1 MFVSFGG
8 FHTVMKTLNANGE
21 YFEEMLKY
29 FFGVFRDTLDK
40 VKWILTPSDP
50 RQREEEYPWYL
61 LAMYSRAH
69 QNLEEHLERSVSAA
83 EVHQFM
89 LQRAEAYPICP
100 LVLLE
105 IRMGE
110 V

>member
-1 MFVSFGG
+1 MVALGTDGQPAAQARQLLEEDVTYPTSMFVSFGG

-50 RQREEEYPWYL
+50 RQ
-61 LAMYSRAH
+61 
-69 QNLEEHLERSVSAA
+69 
-83 EVHQFM
+83 
-89 LQRAEAYPICP
+89 
-100 LVLLE
+100 
-105 IRMGE
+105 
-110 V
+110 